1 MNKKLAKVVAKAMG
15 KNDTTKTNYLNKI
28 EQIDEKYKEIQ
39 TKIETLYKKL
49 KNSNIEDGENILK
62 EMTELEKER
71 ELVAKEQ
78 IQLYS
83 EWYKLEKGIKE

>member
-1 MNKKLAKVVAKAMG
+1 MNEKLAKVVAKAMG
-15 KNDTTKTNYLNKI
+15 KNDITKTKYMNKI

-49 KNSNIEDGENILK
+49 KNSSIEDGENILK

-83 EWYKLEKGIKE
+83 EWYKLEKGTK